1 MLMPK
6 KTKYRKQMRG
16 KNRGISTRGY
26 ELNFGE
32 FGLKAVDSGY
42 LTSRQIEA
50 ARRAITGTT
59 KRGGKVYIRVF
70 PDRPVTKKPLEVRMG
85 KGKGAVDQYTA
96 RVKRGKMLFE
106 LAGVEMSVAKEAFR
120 IAAAKLPMKTVFIN
134 GEEQL

>member
-106 LAGVEMSVAKEAFR
+106 LAGVEMNVAKEAFR

>member
-1 MLMPK
+1 MPK

-106 LAGVEMSVAKEAFR
+106 LAGVEMNVAKEAFR

>member
-1 MLMPK
+1 
-6 KTKYRKQMRG
+6 MRG

-106 LAGVEMSVAKEAFR
+106 LAGVEMNVAKEAFR